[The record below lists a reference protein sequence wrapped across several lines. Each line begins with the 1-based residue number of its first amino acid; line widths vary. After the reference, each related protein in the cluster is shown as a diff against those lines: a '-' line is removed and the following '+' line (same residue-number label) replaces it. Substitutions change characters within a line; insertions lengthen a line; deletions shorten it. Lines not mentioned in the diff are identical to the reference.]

1 MYFSLPRYQ
10 FREEEQLKNQWVH
23 PLQCS
28 HSLQAE
34 AKHET
39 NYKMQV
45 DCFIFNVFSYDMKN
59 YFTIFVEFLKDFN
72 EFFRCKLGVA
82 LELQHT
88 ECFFAFHSVCLQDH
102 NNSYIAQNSLLI
114 LCTSPTHARFGAA
127 RRLAKNSNWS
137 LHALNRCNM
146 ENKQGTWQKKPIWYY

>member
-1 MYFSLPRYQ
+1 
-10 FREEEQLKNQWVH
+10 
-23 PLQCS
+23 
-28 HSLQAE
+28 
-34 AKHET
+34 
-39 NYKMQV
+39 MQV

-146 ENKQGTWQKKPIWYY
+146 ENKQELDKRNQFGTIKSPKTEIKAFLLTAHRNFRFCGDFSKNNKP